1 MGDRSKKSPAS
12 LQHAQTDSLAT
23 SMLEGNGDSFDSNDS
38 WDTGLFTDTSGNIAF
53 DNGDQVSFENVESF
67 SW

>member
-1 MGDRSKKSPAS
+1 MDGG
-12 LQHAQTDSLAT
+12 TGNDSIDLT
-23 SMLEGNGDSFDSNDS
+23 SANGWTVTYDNGDSFDSNDT